1 MRRGLKEAAGKS
13 PARGTRS
20 AYEATTSGREG
31 QKIQSPIVIR
41 EGVGVDATGIWG
53 EGVCAIHGEIC
64 PSAIELIPL
73 RGGVMEGQKSAE
85 GIVVS
90 SAFGTKA

>member
-1 MRRGLKEAAGKS
+1 MTGTISRTARAVAVRRGLKEAAGKT

-20 AYEATTSGREG
+20 VYEADMSGREG

-41 EGVGVDATGIWG
+41 EDVEVDATGIWG

-64 PSAIELIPL
+64 LF
-73 RGGVMEGQKSAE
+73 VQ
-85 GIVVS
+85 
-90 SAFGTKA
+90 

>member
-1 MRRGLKEAAGKS
+1 MTGTVSRTARAAAARRGLEEAESKT

-20 AYEATTSGREG
+20 AYEAIMSGREG

-41 EGVGVDATGIWG
+41 EGMGVYATGIWG

-64 PSAIELIPL
+64 LSA
-73 RGGVMEGQKSAE
+73 
-85 GIVVS
+85 
-90 SAFGTKA
+90 

>member
-1 MRRGLKEAAGKS
+1 
-13 PARGTRS
+13 
-20 AYEATTSGREG
+20 
-31 QKIQSPIVIR
+31 
-41 EGVGVDATGIWG
+41 VGVDATGIWG

-73 RGGVMEGQKSAE
+73 RGGVMEGQKSAD

-90 SAFGTKA
+90 IALGTKARTCRNEEGLKSHRTKETQEG